1 MKIVYGIQIV
11 KTYMQLVQGQ
21 TNKSVEQ
28 NREKKQTIYLN
39 TTDIVDQWG
48 NYGPFQKEW
57 AI

>member
-39 TTDIVDQWG
+39 TTDVV
-48 NYGPFQKEW
+48 GP
-57 AI
+57 